1 MIGLLF
7 LLKSCDGTGLA
18 CLNTSNKGVEQSS
31 VLEINTSCL
40 LGLFRRSLNA
50 SSVLGIYRV

>member
-1 MIGLLF
+1 MIGHLF

-18 CLNTSNKGVEQSS
+18 YTSNKGVEQSS